1 MAVLSFTAPNVQAEG
16 DFFPVKREV
25 RNFKSQLEESKSS
38 LGAGCEGATKAVFDN
53 AAVNLDLE
61 KIMTGVLDDEADLTA
76 YDGIGSKER
85 MLLLKGF
92 VISKMFFGQKALF
105 FLKLRANQAKSS
117 QSNEVTDKTSSG
129 KGALTN
135 LVALIGHKQYKRS
148 AKDVYYFLQC
158 LKQLGY
164 GLLEL
169 ILNTVFPELQE
180 VIINIH
186 EKKKDPKV
194 KITSHRSQ
202 RFDV

>member
-1 MAVLSFTAPNVQAEG
+1 MAKT
-16 DFFPVKREV
+16 
-25 RNFKSQLEESKSS
+25 
-38 LGAGCEGATKAVFDN
+38 
-53 AAVNLDLE
+53 
-61 KIMTGVLDDEADLTA
+61 TGVLDDEADLTT
-76 YDGIGSKER
+76 YDGIGSEER

-92 VISKMFFGQKALF
+92 VISK
-105 FLKLRANQAKSS
+105 
-117 QSNEVTDKTSSG
+117 
-129 KGALTN
+129 
-135 LVALIGHKQYKRS
+135 I
-148 AKDVYYFLQC
+148 LQC

-202 RFDV
+202 HFDV